1 MIMKQRPPQKIPELL
16 APGGDGDC
24 LKAALLAGADAVY
37 CGLPAFNARQ
47 RAENIALK
55 DLGALVL
62 LAHQRNCRI
71 YLTLNTL
78 ILEKEFDELF
88 ELVNKVRAMGID
100 AVIVQDLGLCFFLKN
115 RFPAL
120 EVHASTQMTTHN
132 AGQIA
137 FLSALNVSQVNLSR
151 ELSLSEIK
159 ALCDFGKN
167 MSVKTEVFVHG
178 AYCISFSGQCY
189 MSSAMS
195 GHSGN
200 RGECVQ
206 PCRRAY
212 YVPDQK
218 HTGLPFNLKDNSAFS
233 SAGELIQAGVDS
245 FKIEGRIKNAAYVHT
260 VVTAWREQLERYRFT
275 QQADKDDPRLH
286 TVFNRHFSDGY
297 LKGRIDKNMFI
308 DSSRDQSLV
317 PLSAIMNY
325 HADKKTLTL
334 EKDPGILAQSQV
346 VIYTP
351 DFRFICTGIIEKKF
365 APKKYLFRIE
375 HELKGK
381 INGGYV
387 LYALGE
393 GGIRDQLK
401 QRIDQLTVVKKPLI
415 IKFRGSEGQTLEAT
429 FVSGRNS
436 FIVHSNAMLTKARSV
451 SLTES
456 VIAEKMGMLGNSEF
470 HLESIDC
477 SKVDRGLF
485 LPLKELNELRRK
497 GIAGLTGEKPSIS
510 VCSPLPHKKKT
521 DIRPLKPRLACLI
534 SSAEDLGLSTV
545 NDVTL
550 LFELPP
556 CIGDR
561 MDSLAG
567 IFNDHPGL
575 IPWFSPIL
583 IGEDFTAA
591 TTFLDRS
598 RPPLIITDNSGIGLE
613 AAARNIP
620 WIAGPMLNCTNSYA
634 LYCLSAHACRGAFIS
649 NELSREQ
656 IRDIAEI
663 ELPGQGTFEAWF
675 SLFNPMLLMNT
686 RQCIIRAIRSCDK
699 KTIDRSCLVN
709 CFRRAMV
716 SDTNNNPFFI
726 EKRAGHYNQV
736 YNGRHYFNLAIVS
749 DIRDFFST
757 FTVDLRGIPTRTS
770 IRSSKEMLLKHFLA
784 WLHNEPDSGTTLR
797 QLIRTTTAGQYARGL

>member
-1 MIMKQRPPQKIPELL
+1 MKQLPPQKIPELL
-16 APGGDGDC
+16 APGGDSDC
-24 LKAALLAGADAVY
+24 VKAAILAGADAVY

-47 RAENIALK
+47 RAENIAFH
-55 DLGALVL
+55 DLGPLIV

-88 ELVNKVRAMGID
+88 ELVNKVGVLGID
-100 AVIVQDLGLCFFLKN
+100 AVIVQDLGLLFFLKN

-132 AGQIA
+132 
-137 FLSALNVSQVNLSR
+137 NVSQVNLSR
-151 ELSLSEIK
+151 ELSLPEIK

-167 MSVKTEVFVHG
+167 RGVKTEIFVHG

-189 MSSAMS
+189 MSSAMA
-195 GHSGN
+195 GLSGN

-212 YVPDQK
+212 YTPDNKQ
-218 HTGLPFNLKDNSAFS
+218 TGLPFNLKDNSAFS
-233 SAGELIQAGVDS
+233 SARELIQAGVDS
-245 FKIEGRIKNAAYVHT
+245 FKIEGRIKNAAYVYT
-260 VVTAWREQLERYRFT
+260 VVTAWREQLERYRST
-275 QQADKDDPRLH
+275 RQAGKDDPRLH

-334 EKDPGILAQSQV
+334 EKDPGIPAQSQV

-351 DFRFICTGIIEKKF
+351 DFRFICTGIIEKKT
-365 APKKYLFRIE
+365 APGKYLFRIE

-381 INGGYV
+381 INGGYM

-393 GGIRDQLK
+393 GGIRNQLK
-401 QRIDQLTVVKKPLI
+401 QRIDQLTVVKKPLMI
-415 IKFRGSEGQTLEAT
+415 TFRGSEGQPLKAT
-429 FVSGRNS
+429 FVSGQNPV
-436 FIVHSNAMLTKARSV
+436 IVHSDAMLTKARSI

-456 VIAEKMGMLGNSEF
+456 VIAEKMGMLGNSGF
-470 HLESIDC
+470 RLESIDC
-477 SKVDRGLF
+477 SEIDMGLF

-497 GIAGLTGEKPSIS
+497 GIAGLTGETPRASAIP
-510 VCSPLPHKKKT
+510 CLPERKKAAPRA
-521 DIRPLKPRLACLI
+521 INPRLACLI
-534 SSAEDLGLSTV
+534 ASNDDLGLSSI
-545 NDVTL
+545 NNVTL
-550 LFELPP
+550 FFELPP
-556 CIGDR
+556 CMRNRMEALIGMFRDR
-561 MDSLAG
+561 
-567 IFNDHPGL
+567 PGL
-575 IPWFSPIL
+575 VPWFSPIL
-583 IGEDFTAA
+583 IGDDFTDA

-598 RPPLIITDNSGIGLE
+598 RPPLIITDNSGIGME

-620 WIAGPMLNCTNSYA
+620 WIAGPMLNCTNSYT
-634 LYCLSAHACRGAFIS
+634 LRCLSAQACRGAFIS

-656 IRDIAEI
+656 IKDIAEI
-663 ELPGQGTFEAWF
+663 ELPGHGAFEAWF

-686 RQCIIRAIRSCDK
+686 RQCIIRGIRSCDK
-699 KTIDRSCLVN
+699 KAIDRACIVN
-709 CFRRAMV
+709 CSRRATV

-736 YNGRHYFNLAIVS
+736 YNGRHYFNLDIVR

-757 FTVDLRGIPTRTS
+757 FVVDLRDIPTRTS
-770 IRSSKEMLLKHFLA
+770 IRSSKETLLRHFLA
-784 WLHNEPDSGTTLR
+784 YLHDEPDSGTALR
-797 QLIRTTTAGQYARGL
+797 QLIRTTTAGQYTRGL